1 MLEGASVA
9 TTTPDSML
17 TFDQP
22 EVGGTRYLLR
32 VFPSLMGRNARVWIH
47 FRVSLVMDLLNMAAQ
62 ASVFFFVGRALGAA
76 GATWTDN
83 YAGFLAV
90 GLVFT
95 TLLEASLTGPYSS
108 LSQNYWSARLETVLL
123 SPCPVWALLI
133 ADSIWFYVR
142 AAINAVI
149 LGLIGWRFG
158 ARLDASP
165 GEIALTTLALLLSA
179 VAVLG
184 FGLLSASMF
193 MLVNAKGFNDPVGWL
208 VLVLQGLVT
217 GAYFPVHEL
226 PALLRFLAMGLPQTY
241 AIDLARRQLL
251 HGSAPEP
258 VLQLGPLSPVQSDL
272 VLLGFFVLILP
283 LLGIWS
289 FRAGLRKAQLD
300 GGLSRWA

>member
-1 MLEGASVA
+1 MA
-9 TTTPDSML
+9 TMTPNPAAA
-17 TFDQP
+17 FDRA
-22 EVGGTRYLLR
+22 EVGGPRYLLR
-32 VFPSLMGRNARVWIH
+32 VFPSLLGRNTRIWIH
-47 FRVSLVMDLLNMAAQ
+47 FRVSLVMDLLGMAAQ
-62 ASVFFFVGRALGAA
+62 ASVFFFVGRALGESGQA
-76 GATWTDN
+76 WTAN
-83 YAGFLAV
+83 YAAFLAV

-95 TLLEASLTGPYSS
+95 TCFEASLTGPYQS
-108 LSQNYWSARLETVLL
+108 LGQNYWSARLETILL

-142 AAINAVI
+142 ATINAVI

-158 ARLDASP
+158 ARLDATP
-165 GEIALTTLALLLSA
+165 GELGLTLLVLLLGA

-226 PALLRFLAMGLPQTY
+226 PVFLRFLAMGLPQTY

-251 HGSAPEP
+251 PGPAPDP
-258 VLQLGPLSPVQSDL
+258 LLHIGALSPVQADVVML
-272 VLLGFFVLILP
+272 VMFGLVVPLAGFAC
-283 LLGIWS
+283 

-300 GGLSRWA
+300 GGLSRWT